1 MALRM
6 PDSSCRL
13 EIELVLGS
21 IRSAVYANS
30 ATMRGIAMKF
40 GMQLPEYYPKLKVYR
55 NLKYLYCIL

>member
-6 PDSSCRL
+6 PDSSCLL

-21 IRSAVYANS
+21 IRSAVYVNS

-40 GMQLPEYYPKLKVYR
+40 GMQLLEYFAKLKFY
-55 NLKYLYCIL
+55 